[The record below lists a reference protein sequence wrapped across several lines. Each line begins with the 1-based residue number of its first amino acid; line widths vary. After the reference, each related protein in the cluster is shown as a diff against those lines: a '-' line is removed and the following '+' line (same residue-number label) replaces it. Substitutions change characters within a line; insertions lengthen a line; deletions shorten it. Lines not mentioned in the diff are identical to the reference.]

1 MKDSMLDIGN
11 RLVLEGSGQPN
22 PLSIITVVEP
32 ETQKEVS
39 RKRMLDKLVDHLSSF
54 AYKLLP
60 EHLASSPPPDR
71 QIYY

>member
-1 MKDSMLDIGN
+1 M
-11 RLVLEGSGQPN
+11 EGSDQVN
-22 PLSIITVVEP
+22 PLPIITVVEP

-39 RKRMLDKLVDHLSSF
+39 RKRILDKLVDRLSSL

-60 EHLASSPPPDR
+60 EHLASAPPPDR

>member
-1 MKDSMLDIGN
+1 M
-11 RLVLEGSGQPN
+11 EGSDQIN
-22 PLSIITVVEP
+22 PLPIITVVEP

-39 RKRMLDKLVDHLSSF
+39 RKRILNKLVDHLSSL

-60 EHLASSPPPDR
+60 KHLSSAPPPDR

>member
-39 RKRMLDKLVDHLSSF
+39 RKRMLDKLVDHLSAF

>member
-1 MKDSMLDIGN
+1 MKNPMPNIGN
-11 RLVLEGSGQPN
+11 RLLMEGSGKIN
-22 PLSIITVVEP
+22 PPPIITVVEP

-39 RKRMLDKLVDHLSSF
+39 RKRFLEKLVDHLSLL

-60 EHLASSPPPDR
+60 EHLTSAPPPDR

>member
-1 MKDSMLDIGN
+1 MKNSMPNIGN
-11 RLVLEGSGQPN
+11 RLTLEGSGHIN
-22 PLSIITVVEP
+22 PLPIITVVEP

-39 RKRMLDKLVDHLSSF
+39 RKRFLEKLVDHLSLL

-60 EHLASSPPPDR
+60 EHLASAPPPDR

>member
-1 MKDSMLDIGN
+1 MKNSMPSIGN
-11 RLVLEGSGQPN
+11 RLFMEGSDQIN
-22 PLSIITVVEP
+22 PLPIITVVEP

-39 RKRMLDKLVDHLSSF
+39 RKRILNKLVDRLSSL

-60 EHLASSPPPDR
+60 EHLASAPPPDR